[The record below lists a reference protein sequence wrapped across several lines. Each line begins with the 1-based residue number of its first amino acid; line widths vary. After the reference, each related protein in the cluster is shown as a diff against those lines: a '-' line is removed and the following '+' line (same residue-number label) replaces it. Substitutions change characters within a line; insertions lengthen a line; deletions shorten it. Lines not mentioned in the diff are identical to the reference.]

1 MRMFL
6 TKTLRAVVILIAD
19 AAQEIAAYS
28 KIISA
33 SKAAAV
39 DDSSVDENF
48 NTKVGPDHVKLE
60 VSNDGNRN
68 DFETNATYP
77 PPVTLPEA
85 NDAARVF

>member
-1 MRMFL
+1 M
-6 TKTLRAVVILIAD
+6 IAD

>member
-1 MRMFL
+1 MFL

-28 KIISA
+28 KIMSA

-39 DDSSVDENF
+39 DDSSVDKNF

-77 PPVTLPEA
+77 PPVTLPDA